1 MEAVELLEEPRYSK
15 ARLNKRVSRLQGPFS
30 GWGLLQAAGD
40 VSGTSPDIVH
50 VAPSGLA
57 GEAGPPAVCSGNK
70 YRSNFA
76 GLFQRR
82 NGICLH
88 SEAKRRS
95 LGLSAAGSQCF
106 HSTSRQVCRLAA
118 TIVEPLKP
126 T

>member
-15 ARLNKRVSRLQGPFS
+15 ARSINGSAFFRDRSPSGVCFS
-30 GWGLLQAAGD
+30 AAGD

-70 YRSNFA
+70 YRSNFT

-95 LGLSAAGSQCF
+95 LGLSAAGLQCF
-106 HSTSRQVCRLAA
+106 HSASREVCRLAA